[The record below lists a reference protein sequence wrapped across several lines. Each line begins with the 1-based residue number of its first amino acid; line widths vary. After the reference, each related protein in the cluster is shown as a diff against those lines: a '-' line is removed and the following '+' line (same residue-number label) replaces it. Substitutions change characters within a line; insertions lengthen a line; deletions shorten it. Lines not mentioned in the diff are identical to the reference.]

1 MLIVDSLTAGY
12 GAVPVLHDVT
22 LQVAPGELMAVLG
35 PNGCGK
41 STLLRCMAG
50 LLAPQLGQVTING
63 AEVGGL
69 APRERARRVALL
81 PQSFEGGG
89 ELAVATMVMLG
100 RTPYMP
106 PYGMPTQHDWEIVE
120 TALGAVHVETMRA
133 RRVGALSGGER
144 QRVMLARALAQQ
156 PQVLLLDEPTSHL
169 DIRYQ
174 HEILGLARRLARAES
189 LAVVLVLH
197 QINLAAAV
205 ADKLVLLAA
214 NGCIRA
220 AGAVDEVIT
229 EAHLEA
235 VYGVPLRVARHPR
248 SGRPQAHSLW
258 VFEDEPDAVEG
269 LKLRGLA

>member
-1 MLIVDSLTAGY
+1 MLKIDSLTAGY

-22 LQVAPGELMAVLG
+22 LQVARGEVAAVLG

-41 STLLRCMAG
+41 STLLRCAAG
-50 LLAPQLGQVTING
+50 LLAPQAGQVTIEG
-63 AEVGGL
+63 AAVGSL
-69 APRERARRVALL
+69 APRARARLVAFL

-89 ELAVATMVMLG
+89 ELTVETMVMLG
-100 RTPYMP
+100 RTPYLP
-106 PYGMPTQHDWEIVE
+106 PYGMPTSHDKDIVE
-120 TALGAVHVETMRA
+120 AALHAVQVEAMRA
-133 RRVGALSGGER
+133 RRVGELSGGER

-174 HEILGLARRLARAES
+174 HEILALARRLARSES

-205 ADKLVLLAA
+205 ADKLVLLAS
-214 NGCIRA
+214 GCIRA
-220 AGAVDEVIT
+220 AGTVHEVMT

-235 VYGVPLRVARHPR
+235 VYGVPLRVALHPR
-248 SGRPQAHSLW
+248 SRRPQAQSLW
-258 VFEDEPDAVEG
+258 VFEAELDGGDMPG
-269 LKLRGLA
+269 G